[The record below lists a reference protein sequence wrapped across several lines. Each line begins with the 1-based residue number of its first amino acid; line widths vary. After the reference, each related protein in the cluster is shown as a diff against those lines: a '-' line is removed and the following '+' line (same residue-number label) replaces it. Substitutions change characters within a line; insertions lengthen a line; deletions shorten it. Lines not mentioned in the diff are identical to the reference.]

1 MIDKNNEKII
11 CPKFEHTFGILGKK
25 WTGLVIDVLL
35 TGPHRFKD
43 LSAAI
48 PEVSERVLV
57 ERIREL
63 EKEGIV
69 TRPEGEE
76 DNPRAGYCLTNK
88 GKDLKKVMNSVQ
100 DWSDQWV
107 VLEEQQN

>member
-1 MIDKNNEKII
+1 MINKNNEQVI
-11 CPKFEHTFGILGKK
+11 CPKFEHTFSILGKK
-25 WTGLVIDVLL
+25 WTGLIIDVLL

-63 EKEGIV
+63 EKEDIV

-76 DNPRAGYCLTNK
+76 SNPRAGYCLTKK
-88 GKDLKKVMNSVQ
+88 GKDLRQVMDSVQ
-100 DWSDQWV
+100 EWSDEWV
-107 VLEEQQN
+107 VLSKS